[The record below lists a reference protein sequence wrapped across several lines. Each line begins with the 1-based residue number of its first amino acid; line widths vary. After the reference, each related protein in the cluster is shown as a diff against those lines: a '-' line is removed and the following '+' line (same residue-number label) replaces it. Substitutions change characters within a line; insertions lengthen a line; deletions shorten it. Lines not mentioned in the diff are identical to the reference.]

1 MANLCGS
8 YYVVTGDETELR
20 DLYLKMLSLE
30 TEDPEYDDFGDF
42 VKNSCYSL
50 AKILGKNNPN
60 FDCRGEWEDLKLTKE
75 NDTFLLSFYIE
86 SAWSELSDWRRFVN
100 SKYPNLSFFFTSEEY
115 GSDIFETND
124 TEHKYFVEKYRLYID
139 GDNEYFKFNEQDEIV
154 KRVNESTDFNV
165 KTFDECLDLAITLD
179 REDPNYFEIRVIDY
193 VD

>member
-1 MANLCGS
+1 MANICGT
-8 YYVVTGDETELR
+8 YYIVTGDETELR
-20 DLYLKMLSLE
+20 YLYLKMLSLE
-30 TEDPEYDDFGDF
+30 TKDPEYNDFGDL

-60 FDCRGEWEDLKLTKE
+60 FSCRGEWEDLKLTKE
-75 NDTFLLSFYIE
+75 NDAFLLSFYIE
-86 SAWSELSDWRRFVN
+86 SAWSELSEWRRFVN
-100 SKYPNLSFFFTSEEY
+100 SKYPNLSFFFTAEEY

-154 KRVNESTDFNV
+154 NRVNEYTDLNV
-165 KTFDECLDLAITLD
+165 KTFDECLALSDTLD
-179 REDPNYFEIRVIDY
+179 SDDPNYFRIRVIDY